1 MDKANSMYKEG
12 SMQEQMSNTSGEME
26 ILRKKQK
33 EILKIK
39 NTITEMNNVFDEL
52 LVVWTWLRER
62 ISEFDI
68 SVVTSN
74 TEKQREKMTGVGGW
88 GRGSE
93 QNIQEK

>member
-12 SMQEQMSNTSGEME
+12 SMQEQMGNTSGEME

-33 EILKIK
+33 EILEIK

-62 ISEFDI
+62 ISELDI

-74 TEKQREKMTGVGGW
+74 TESKEK
-88 GRGSE
+88 
-93 QNIQEK
+93 K